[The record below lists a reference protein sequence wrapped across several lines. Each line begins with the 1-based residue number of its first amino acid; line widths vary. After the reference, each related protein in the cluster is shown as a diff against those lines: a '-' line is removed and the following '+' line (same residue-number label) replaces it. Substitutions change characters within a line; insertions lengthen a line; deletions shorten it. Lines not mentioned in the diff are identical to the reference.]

1 MATIHNLGCVLV
13 PRGDFGLAWLAKKMS
28 SNAFAHNWQT
38 FLHCPKILHSLR
50 KQLRSVLF
58 FCSMVKK
65 KIGMPHEFLVLERCH
80 SASPKSIFCW
90 WLFNSLGAIARLSKI
105 VQNMDTTPQFLHL
118 FCAQTN
124 ADFSGKNEKYFWFSV
139 ETFFKIKCTPFDR
152 ECKHIWFWNAK
163 TMSVWCNSFLEELW
177 KTWSGQ
183 PKKNGTNL

>member
-1 MATIHNLGCVLV
+1 MWNKWSTKNPIHPVQYLQFEKENPKIEAVVATIHNLGCVLV

-38 FLHCPKILHSLR
+38 FLHRPKNLHSLR

-65 KIGMPHEFLVLERCH
+65 KTDMPQEFLALERCH

-105 VQNMDTTPQFLHL
+105 VQNMRHYTTISTLVLCTNKCRFFREKWKIFL
-118 FCAQTN
+118 
-124 ADFSGKNEKYFWFSV
+124 V
-139 ETFFKIKCTPFDR
+139 
-152 ECKHIWFWNAK
+152 
-163 TMSVWCNSFLEELW
+163 
-177 KTWSGQ
+177 
-183 PKKNGTNL
+183 